1 MGRIH
6 VGPRSSDGR
15 HSPPRLVWSRRASF
29 WVSLGVAMHT
39 LWTSAAPALSY
50 RLYAEEWQLSP
61 IQTTGVFAIYPL
73 FVVGTLIFL
82 GDLSDPLRGANH
94 RIRSSGL
101 GPRHT
106 KGSPR
111 LLRVVRNFGTNVA

>member
-1 MGRIH
+1 MSAPGHRMADILRRDWSGAAER
-6 VGPRSSDGR
+6 VFGSRSAL
-15 HSPPRLVWSRRASF
+15 PCI
-29 WVSLGVAMHT
+29 T

-73 FVVGTLIFL
+73 FVVGTLILL
-82 GDLSDPLRGANH
+82 GDISDPLRGANH
-94 RIRSSGL
+94 RVGSSGL